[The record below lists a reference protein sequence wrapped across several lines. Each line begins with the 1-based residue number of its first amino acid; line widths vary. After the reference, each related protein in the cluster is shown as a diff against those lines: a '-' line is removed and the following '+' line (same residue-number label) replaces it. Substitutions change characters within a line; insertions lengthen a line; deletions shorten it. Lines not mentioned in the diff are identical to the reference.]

1 MEVTVSKHNPLVT
14 ITKAPDIYDVLW
26 SGKSIFLAGSIEM
39 GAAVNWQDEITDTIA
54 KNVEQSVN
62 IYNPRREEWDS
73 SWEQDI
79 NNPQFYEQVTWELS
93 ALEHA
98 NIIALYLDPNT
109 KSPISLLELGIH
121 INDKDRISGRSKL
134 VVCCPEGFWRKGNVD
149 VTCQRFGVQ
158 CFSSKE
164 AWTQEILNRLR
175 F

>member
-73 SWEQDI
+73 L
-79 NNPQFYEQVTWELS
+79 F
-93 ALEHA
+93 
-98 NIIALYLDPNT
+98 
-109 KSPISLLELGIH
+109 
-121 INDKDRISGRSKL
+121 RSKH
-134 VVCCPEGFWRKGNVD
+134 
-149 VTCQRFGVQ
+149 
-158 CFSSKE
+158 
-164 AWTQEILNRLR
+164 
-175 F
+175 